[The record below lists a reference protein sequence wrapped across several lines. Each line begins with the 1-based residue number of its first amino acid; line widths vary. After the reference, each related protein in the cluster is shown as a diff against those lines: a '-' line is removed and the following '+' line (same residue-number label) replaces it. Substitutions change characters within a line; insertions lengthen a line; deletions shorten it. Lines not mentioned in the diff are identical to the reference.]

1 MARRVVLHIG
11 PRKTATTYLQ
21 RVLQSLTMSG
31 DLAPDIYPVRTRG
44 RLDHNQ
50 VPGLIDCARANA
62 EIGLQGDAWTHQD
75 GSDADALLRA
85 VASTAGDVIL
95 SAEAMSVLRPSGAS
109 AIVDAFAPAPV
120 DVIVTARALDRV
132 LPSSWQQHVR
142 NANIETYIDYL
153 ALRADERASHIYES
167 VLNRGFWRAY
177 RYADLVRRWQ
187 EAARSVAVVTIP
199 ASSADPGET
208 WRRFVSAA
216 AVAELPAQAPLI
228 PDDVAN
234 ISLTGSETFVLH
246 DLNVAARA
254 AGEGRREV
262 RSRHRRLLRS
272 GWAQRDDR
280 GRRLGLPDTVQDDVR
295 GWSADD
301 VADLA
306 RCDVAIHGTLSDL
319 TCASAGSDP
328 GLPTIEE
335 VSSAAQ
341 AARDAQ
347 GEAMGW
353 DRLRDEDA

>member
-1 MARRVVLHIG
+1 M
-11 PRKTATTYLQ
+11 
-21 RVLQSLTMSG
+21 
-31 DLAPDIYPVRTRG
+31 
-44 RLDHNQ
+44 
-50 VPGLIDCARANA
+50 
-62 EIGLQGDAWTHQD
+62 
-75 GSDADALLRA
+75 
-85 VASTAGDVIL
+85 
-95 SAEAMSVLRPSGAS
+95 
-109 AIVDAFAPAPV
+109 
-120 DVIVTARALDRV
+120 
-132 LPSSWQQHVR
+132 
-142 NANIETYIDYL
+142 
-153 ALRADERASHIYES
+153 
-167 VLNRGFWRAY
+167 
-177 RYADLVRRWQ
+177 RRWQ

-280 GRRLGLPDTVQDDVR
+280 GRRLGLPDTVEDDVR
-295 GWSADD
+295 GWSADV